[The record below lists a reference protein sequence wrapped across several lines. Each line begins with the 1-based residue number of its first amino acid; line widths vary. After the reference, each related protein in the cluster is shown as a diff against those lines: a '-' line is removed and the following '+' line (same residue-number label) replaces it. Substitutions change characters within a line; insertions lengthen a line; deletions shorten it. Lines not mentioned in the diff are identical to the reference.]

1 MAEVEL
7 TVFIAAA
14 LAFGIKDIADIRR
27 DGERRDLPPYLA
39 AVAVAVCA
47 GAALILS
54 RGGTSVM
61 RFIGDALRAGG

>member
-1 MAEVEL
+1 LDL

-27 DGERRDLPPYLA
+27 DGERRDLLPYLA
-39 AVAVAVCA
+39 AAAAAVCA

-61 RFIGDALRAGG
+61 RFIDDVLSAGG